1 MSSGEEHP
9 ETPEDA
15 SGTAAEAEG
24 PPSIETLQA
33 QLDEAERER
42 VQFKTMAQRAQA
54 DHANYRKRVEEERED
69 LYRSAIGRV
78 IAKLLSIEDDLQR
91 AVDHTPV
98 SSEETSW
105 MEGVRMIERSLHSLL
120 ESEGVTPI
128 EADGKPFDPWEHE
141 ALFTVEN
148 PEMEPGTVATVIRAG
163 YKMNGKVIRAAQV
176 AVSQD
181 SERENQ
187 EQAKQEQPD
196 AREAD
201 HQAKTEGN

>member
-1 MSSGEEHP
+1 
-9 ETPEDA
+9 
-15 SGTAAEAEG
+15 
-24 PPSIETLQA
+24 
-33 QLDEAERER
+33 
-42 VQFKTMAQRAQA
+42 
-54 DHANYRKRVEEERED
+54 
-69 LYRSAIGRV
+69 
-78 IAKLLSIEDDLQR
+78 
-91 AVDHTPV
+91 
-98 SSEETSW
+98 

-201 HQAKTEGN
+201 HQAKTEEN